1 MRTVFRKKIDQKRR
15 IFVCEISEFHCKLFR
30 ISYLEA
36 NAVQSSTRTEIQRN
50 EKFSSRRFIHES
62 AITFFFLSKKINE
75 LAFGDDLVFSHDT
88 FFIMKFIGDNSVFSY
103 FLAQRNY

>member
-36 NAVQSSTRTEIQRN
+36 NAVQSSTRTEIQSN
-50 EKFSSRRFIHES
+50 EKFSSRRFIHHES
-62 AITFFFLSKKINE
+62 AITFFFLSFQEN
-75 LAFGDDLVFSHDT
+75 
-88 FFIMKFIGDNSVFSY
+88 
-103 FLAQRNY
+103 Q